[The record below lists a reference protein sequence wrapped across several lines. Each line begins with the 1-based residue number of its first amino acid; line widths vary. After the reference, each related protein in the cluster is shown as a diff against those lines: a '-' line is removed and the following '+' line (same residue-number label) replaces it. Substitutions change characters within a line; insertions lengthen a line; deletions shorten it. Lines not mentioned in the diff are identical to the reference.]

1 MTGYRIRHR
10 THYDYGATVDLS
22 YHLLRLTPPDTDRQ
36 SLLGRRLDISPAPAA
51 IRTMRDHFG
60 NRVEWITLEATHEAL
75 TVEQEVTVE
84 VRGHG
89 IEPNVST
96 PAWEEIRA
104 SVSGDGFPAQPIEAE
119 YAHTSPYAV
128 PVPSVVAY
136 ASMSFPAGRTMLEGV
151 RDLTARIRR
160 DFTYVP
166 GSTELTTPVA
176 AVMKGRRGVCQDF
189 AHVMIAGLRAIGL
202 PARYVSGYLRTYP
215 PAGGAE
221 LRGADATHAW
231 VSVWCGP
238 DLGWVETDP
247 TNDMLVEDE
256 HIVLAYG
263 RDFGDISPL
272 RGVILGGGEHEPRV
286 EVTVT
291 PLPEP

>member
-1 MTGYRIRHR
+1 MTRYTIHHR

-22 YHLLRLTPPDTDRQ
+22 YHLLRLTPPETEHQ
-36 SLLGRRLDISPAPAA
+36 SLLDRRLDISPTPAA
-51 IRTMRDHFG
+51 IRSMSDHFG
-60 NRVEWITLEATHEAL
+60 NRVEWITLEAIHEAL

-84 VRGHG
+84 VRGRG
-89 IEPNVST
+89 VDPNVSC

-119 YAHTSPYAV
+119 YAYTSPYAV

-136 ASMSFPAGRTMLEGV
+136 ASMSFA
-151 RDLTARIRR
+151 
-160 DFTYVP
+160 
-166 GSTELTTPVA
+166 
-176 AVMKGRRGVCQDF
+176 
-189 AHVMIAGLRAIGL
+189 
-202 PARYVSGYLRTYP
+202 GYLRTYP
-215 PAGGAE
+215 PAGGTE

-238 DLGWVETDP
+238 DLGWIETDP

-272 RGVILGGGEHEPRV
+272 RGVILGGGDHEPQV

-291 PLPEP
+291 PLPEA